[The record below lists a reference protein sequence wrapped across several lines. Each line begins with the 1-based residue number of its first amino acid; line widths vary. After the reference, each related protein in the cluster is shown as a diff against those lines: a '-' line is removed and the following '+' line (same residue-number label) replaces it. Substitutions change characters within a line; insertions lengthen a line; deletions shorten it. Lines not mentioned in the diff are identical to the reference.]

1 MSAENQTSG
10 ANPNPAKNWETW
22 RNLVKLGATLLAVA
36 MVVWVFLGDY
46 EPVDAIEAA
55 TIALVL
61 APVVA
66 AAAAIERSLET
77 LFDWVETCSGSI
89 VAFLA
94 KSEAW
99 IEEAERGVE
108 TARSKFIEAAN
119 KVNTQLAEEIAGATD
134 SEAVEK
140 LENMAK
146 VQLDILEHQVGR
158 AESLLASVTTRSPIY
173 RQAKR
178 LGALYI
184 SFVMGLL
191 IASFSSVQMLHLLGV
206 FHSPDPGLLTKLDV
220 IITGIVMATGSGP
233 VQSLINLLQQS
244 KEALENVSGF
254 LDSRKGYPPAAGSV
268 E

>member
-1 MSAENQTSG
+1 MSAESQTPFETTPS
-10 ANPNPAKNWETW
+10 ARNWEGW
-22 RNLVKLGATLLAVA
+22 RNLINLAATLLALAVVA
-36 MVVWVFLGDY
+36 WVFLGDY
-46 EPVDAIEAA
+46 TPIQAIDAA
-55 TIALVL
+55 TLALVL

-77 LFDWVETCSGSI
+77 IFDWIETRSGSI

-99 IEEAERGVE
+99 IEEAELGVE

-119 KVNTQLAEEIAGATD
+119 KVNAELAEQIAQATD
-134 SEAVEK
+134 TEAVRL
-140 LENMAK
+140 LEGMAK

-158 AESLLASVTTRSPIY
+158 AENLLSSVTTRSPIY

-184 SFVMGLL
+184 SFLMGLL
-191 IASFSSVQMLHLLGV
+191 IASFGSVQMLHLLGI
-206 FHSPDPGLLTKLDV
+206 FHSDAPGLLTKLDV
-220 IITGIVMATGSGP
+220 FITGVVMATGSGP
-233 VQSLINLLQQS
+233 VHSLINLLQQG

-254 LDSRKGYPPAAGSV
+254 LDSRKGHPPAAASS